1 MRIIYVA
8 KHDSG
13 GNDDEDAITYALTKL
28 GHDVQRVRESVGH
41 KATKMKGDLVLFH
54 KWDNTDALDKFGATH
69 IPRVFWYFD
78 LVTWPWDP
86 TLKGRN
92 ETRVSW
98 MKRIIPRVEL
108 GFCTDGDWVEADK
121 TGKLVWL
128 AQGADERI
136 VEFSA
141 HTKAT
146 YSKILF
152 TGCSNGGKERL
163 EFISRMKSKY
173 YEDFVHIE
181 RGTHREVL
189 AKLTGSM
196 AVTVAPNSP
205 VTDRYW
211 SNRVYNA
218 IGFGAMVLHPYCRV
232 LANNHYTDG
241 VDIFYYKEMEELFD
255 KIEFCLN
262 HPRISTAIRLS
273 GFARTLNEHLYIHRC
288 ETLIT
293 TVKKRLGIK

>member
-13 GNDDEDAITYALTKL
+13 GNDDEGAITYALTKL

-54 KWDNTDALDKFGATH
+54 KWDNTEALDKFGAVR

-78 LVTWPWDP
+78 LVTWPLDS

-92 ETRVSW
+92 DTRVSW
-98 MKRIIPRVEL
+98 MKHTIPKVEL
-108 GFCTDGDWVEADK
+108 GFCTDGDWVAADK

-136 VEFSA
+136 VGFRE
-141 HTKAT
+141 HTLSS
-146 YSKILF
+146 YPKILF
-152 TGCSNGGKERL
+152 TGCSNGGKERM
-163 EFISRMKSKY
+163 EFIRDMKVKY
-173 YEDFVHIE
+173 PYDFVHIE

-189 AKLTGSM
+189 AELTGKV
-196 AVTVAPNSP
+196 AVTVAPKSP

-218 IGFGAMVLHPYCRV
+218 VGFGAMVLHPYCRV

-241 VDIFYYKEMEELFD
+241 ADLFYYKEMEELFD
-255 KIEFCLN
+255 KIEFCLK
-262 HPRISTAIRLS
+262 HPKVCTAIRLN
-273 GFARTLNEHLYIHRC
+273 GLARTLNEHLYIHRC
-288 ETLIT
+288 ETLIR
-293 TVKKRLGIK
+293 TVKERLGI